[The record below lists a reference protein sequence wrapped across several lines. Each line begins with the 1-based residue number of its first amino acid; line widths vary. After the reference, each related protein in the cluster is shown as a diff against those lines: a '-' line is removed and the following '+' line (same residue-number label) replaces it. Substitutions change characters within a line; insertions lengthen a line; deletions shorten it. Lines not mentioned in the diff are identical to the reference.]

1 MVYSFDKKAVVL
13 FFPKGWGNGVVDWIS
28 GVHSPKNTI
37 TVKNTLNPTDK
48 GSLALDVNVPMLAD
62 RVREVL
68 AERRKSK

>member
-13 FFPKGWGNGVVDWIS
+13 FFPKDWGNAVVDWIS

-37 TVKNTLNPTDK
+37 AVKNTLNPTGK
-48 GSLALDVNVPMLAD
+48 GSLALDVNVPMLAE